1 MKTAECFVSFRVLDK
16 NNIELGFMKI
26 NLYIVATGPY
36 HHDIEINWYDVFFLI
51 YKLKKKKLP
60 GKL

>member
-1 MKTAECFVSFRVLDK
+1 MEDKHLKTAECFVSFRVLDK

-36 HHDIEINWYDVFFLI
+36 HHDIEINWYDVFF
-51 YKLKKKKLP
+51 
-60 GKL
+60 